1 MAERKNYYIV
11 TEVAALLGCSTGYVY
26 EALREGKLKGHKCSS
41 GKWLIPIDQESVF
54 AALVVSSN
62 EVPDNDVAPHKS
74 ESFIRYIADSEHY
87 TEVFGRM
94 NQVKHSLKLASGDLK
109 NFNVYFSA
117 DKDAEPIKFCDFL
130 LLLLKRGI
138 TVQIVCMKPFG
149 FYNKC
154 KEELPELLEQN
165 NLEIRQ
171 CDHNHMKVFIFDDEC
186 VYIGSANLT
195 GAAIGRR
202 ASNARNHEAGILA
215 QNNEIFSQA
224 ASHFAKVW
232 DDPDNLKST
241 WHRFAKKS
249 KELQNKYSK

>member
-1 MAERKNYYIV
+1 MSERKKYYIV
-11 TEVAALLGCSTGYVY
+11 TEVAALLGSSTGYVY
-26 EALREGKLKGHKCSS
+26 DALKSGKLKGHKCGS
-41 GKWLIPIDQESVF
+41 GKWLIPKEQEDTF
-54 AALVVSSN
+54 ADLT
-62 EVPDNDVAPHKS
+62 VPSEEKPNNLSEAVARP
-74 ESFIRYIADSEHY
+74 SFIRYIADAEHY
-87 TEVFGRM
+87 TEVFARM
-94 NQVKHSLKLASGDLK
+94 NQVKHTLKLASGDLK

-138 TVQIVCMKPFG
+138 HVQIVCMKPFG
-149 FYNKC
+149 FYNRC
-154 KEELPELLEQN
+154 KEELPELLEHH

-186 VYIGSANLT
+186 AYIGSANLT

-202 ASNARNHEAGILA
+202 SSNARNHEAGILV
-215 QNNEIFSQA
+215 QNNDIFQQA

-232 DDPDNLKST
+232 EGPDNLKST

-249 KELQNKYSK
+249 KESLKKYSK